1 MNNFI
6 KTFLFFS
13 ITYCSHLSMS
23 GFGEYVEDS
32 YSNFLFITEPSPYFV
47 ENNFSSIWKGTDS
60 ALTID
65 YSIRS
70 SKSDNFNLADSY
82 LSSINYA
89 FPLTSLSYFSIG
101 FSPYTISDVD
111 FYTSEYLYVPVGQ
124 IESVDSPIAY
134 NLIYDNDGGISKS
147 YLNFT
152 TKISKKIFL
161 SFKYSYLFGNLER
174 NKTIRLYNLNYSLD
188 ENNEMIANYLLSD
201 SILINSANEFSG
213 SSLQIE
219 SKYETDKIDFFMSG
233 TYHFP
238 LNVESKFFFSDGI
251 SNMQNLEQL
260 QTYFQPNQSISY
272 ENERNLKN
280 FYIGLRYKMDNIQS
294 FLLKLDQ
301 NKAFEYNENS
311 MYLPDFDSFSVNF
324 SYNSSSKIFT
334 ITNLNYINY
343 KIGLFYKSKES
354 GDISD
359 YDSGLEIDYGFRLS
373 NKNYFGLSLRFGE
386 KTFNSLQLY
395 KERYYFIGLKI
406 ENIEQWFLKG
416 AKK

>member
-6 KTFLFFS
+6 KTFLFIS
-13 ITYCSHLSMS
+13 TIYCSHLSMS

-32 YSNFLFITEPSPYFV
+32 NSNFLFINESSPYFV

-60 ALTID
+60 SLTID
-65 YSIRS
+65 YNINS
-70 SKSDNFNLADSY
+70 SKSDDFNLASSY

-89 FPLTSLSYFSIG
+89 FPLTSLSYFSVG
-101 FSPYTISDVD
+101 FNPYTISDVD

-124 IESVDSPIAY
+124 IESLDSPIAY
-134 NLIYDNDGGISKS
+134 NLIYENDGGISKS

-174 NKTIRLYNLNYSLD
+174 NKRVRLYNLNYSLD
-188 ENNEMIANYLLSD
+188 ENEEMVVNYLLND
-201 SILINSANEFSG
+201 SILINSASEFSG

-219 SKYETDKIDFFMSG
+219 SKYKTDKIDFFISG

-272 ENERNLKN
+272 ENEGNLKN
-280 FYIGLRYKMDNIQS
+280 FYIGLRDKMDNMQ
-294 FLLKLDQ
+294 
-301 NKAFEYNENS
+301 
-311 MYLPDFDSFSVNF
+311 
-324 SYNSSSKIFT
+324 
-334 ITNLNYINY
+334 
-343 KIGLFYKSKES
+343 
-354 GDISD
+354 
-359 YDSGLEIDYGFRLS
+359 
-373 NKNYFGLSLRFGE
+373 
-386 KTFNSLQLY
+386 
-395 KERYYFIGLKI
+395 
-406 ENIEQWFLKG
+406 
-416 AKK
+416 